1 MNDQIDVKVAKID
14 MDNADT
20 LKKLQ
25 EREQEACAK
34 WKEHTTTKFAMKL
47 LSHGDP
53 EKAEIVKGLVDQ
65 TFEAAFTMGIATLL
79 HHGASVAQ
87 SIKPNGMGIPCPGV
101 GEA

>member
-1 MNDQIDVKVAKID
+1 MNDQTDVKVAQID
-14 MDNADT
+14 MDNT
-20 LKKLQ
+20 ETIKKLQ
-25 EREQEACAK
+25 ERQQVACAK

-65 TFEAAFTMGIATLL
+65 TFEAAFTMGIGALL
-79 HHGASVAQ
+79 HHGASIAKDV
-87 SIKPNGMGIPCPGV
+87 KPNGMGIPCPGV